1 MGKGREKRKRRAKK
15 VEKADQK
22 NGLTMVK
29 KAHVKKAKVSH
40 KPVGF
45 KVSHKVGF
53 KAHKPATE

>member
-15 VEKADQK
+15 VARADQK
-22 NGLTMVK
+22 NGKTMVK

-45 KVSHKVGF
+45 KVHE
-53 KAHKPATE
+53 PT